1 MNLDETE
8 AGSEVEEG
16 EFTISNFETSN
27 GTNQSASTSASE
39 GNPIIFRYTG
49 NRNEVQ
55 VIGGQKNRSESS
67 SDSDS
72 KSDGRVSP
80 PNNISGLRGQ
90 REGANLEAKSASS
103 TVSSDE
109 FEPYNNRRYESY
121 CKTTDYSDFIVY
133 FSDQIADQSVTESEF
148 NPVVNSTLHDAE
160 VSNESNQMDNPLF
173 NDSYQ
178 DLKRFDIAHDI

>member
-1 MNLDETE
+1 MLIPYFSVDRVNLEDTE

-27 GTNQSASTSASE
+27 ATNQSASTSVGE

-80 PNNISGLRGQ
+80 PDNISGLTGRGQ

-109 FEPYNNRRYESY
+109 FEPYNNRRYESFRMSH
-121 CKTTDYSDFIVY
+121 TV
-133 FSDQIADQSVTESEF
+133 
-148 NPVVNSTLHDAE
+148 
-160 VSNESNQMDNPLF
+160 
-173 NDSYQ
+173 
-178 DLKRFDIAHDI
+178 

>member
-27 GTNQSASTSASE
+27 GTNQSASTSAGE

-121 CKTTDYSDFIVY
+121 CKTTSDLILY